1 MQRPTSPHYHLGID
15 KQVYPVSEIFAE
27 GMAGDSSGK
36 NKKWWKRLGV
46 GGRDSAQSKS
56 QDGAH
61 QRRAIPVA
69 PSADS
74 LQGTSLNSRN
84 FSSLLLTYNC
94 SKCRPIDHDSC
105 PLPTTNGRHLNPH
118 LSGCSAHTF
127 GHSAARL
134 SNKQLQR
141 CFRGAPG
148 GRRFPL
154 GQSI

>member
-74 LQGTSLNSRN
+74 LQGNYLTEQPQ
-84 FSSLLLTYNC
+84 LLFLVAYY
-94 SKCRPIDHDSC
+94 
-105 PLPTTNGRHLNPH
+105 L
-118 LSGCSAHTF
+118 
-127 GHSAARL
+127 
-134 SNKQLQR
+134 QLQ
-141 CFRGAPG
+141 
-148 GRRFPL
+148 
-154 GQSI
+154 